1 MEEREEMQPVLKSN
15 KFYKF
20 KMVTKRIVAGV
31 LVFVM
36 VLGACAG
43 LVGCVNNNQNDTDTN
58 SGIYDTD
65 TDIDTDIDT
74 EVDTDTG
81 LGGDTDTDIDSGLGS
96 DEVDP
101 PIVDDNT
108 TDNEFFAQYGSA
120 ANQFA
125 LDMIEQISYGA
136 GALSTTYQ
144 YVTNENGVEQIKVA
158 MIVESGETERKLQ
171 IATIDF
177 ANPVDFD
184 DIVAGETNAVPII
197 TTETALTFDAKEE
210 YMKGDSSTISQQIAE
225 KIEENLGESSVEVDT
240 YETESFAP
248 TSVADLVADYSDRVN
263 EVLNT
268 KCKQAVVENCF
279 FMGFEEQNIVNA
291 KWILE
296 GENEV
301 TGAKMLIDY
310 KSGGA
315 YQKII
320 VADIDFAQPISA
332 EDFINLKNIK
342 ISNTLLEYG
351 FDYKPSLQGT
361 RDDLVNAIFAANG
374 MSETCPEGAIRL
386 IKDNGYQLDTEIGE
400 TNEFIVVQIDK
411 DEIIQYCIRIKKAS
425 SDVDYIAHLNSVE
438 KYKKVEIQ
446 HKEIDI
452 EGEEVEYVSTT
463 PAATATSAKTAT
475 KKKYIILE
483 NGQKILY

>member
-31 LVFVM
+31 IVFM
-36 VLGACAG
+36 MALGACAG

-58 SGIYDTD
+58 SGIYDTN
-65 TDIDTDIDT
+65 TEIDTDT
-74 EVDTDTG
+74 E

-101 PIVDDNT
+101 PLVDDNT
-108 TDNEFFAQYGSA
+108 TDNEFFQQYGSA

-125 LDMIEQISYGA
+125 LDMIEQISYGT

-184 DIVAGETNAVPII
+184 DIVAGEANAVPII

-248 TSVADLVADYSDRVN
+248 TSVADLVADYSDKVN

-351 FDYKPSLQGT
+351 FDYKPSIQGT

-386 IKDNGYQLDTEIGE
+386 IKDNGYALDASGLGE
-400 TNEFIVVQIDK
+400 TNGFTVVQIGK
-411 DEIIQYCIRIKKAS
+411 EKIIEFNIAIKRASNDANYINSLATSNNYRIS
-425 SDVDYIAHLNSVE
+425 G
-438 KYKKVEIQ
+438 Q
-446 HKEIDI
+446 KEIDI
-452 EGEEVEYVSTT
+452 TGEEVEYVSTT